1 MYNVQHVISLRAAC
15 AAPATVT
22 TMTTAA
28 GARDAA
34 QHDARDARQA
44 DAATTAEDTAND
56 PIFFL
61 LPLASVRV
69 LRTQPHYA
77 ERKA

>member
-15 AAPATVT
+15 AAPATV

-44 DAATTAEDTAND
+44 DAATTAGDTAND